1 MRILHRDDMRMRLRC
16 ESDDDL
22 WTLAQFVQPGQ
33 RFGMVGERRDSTT
46 GAVEGGRAKA
56 AERRTMWILLDV
68 ISVEHH
74 TFSDALRVHGT
85 IVEAAFD
92 QGQHHTHVVEAG
104 HEVEVHTNTA
114 FRPID
119 VQLIQEAASAALR
132 PKVALVVVEHDEV
145 ILFTVA
151 QRGLKEGMTWTMRGG
166 GKRNDERTSSGVKE
180 AFLTNTAKEIA
191 AALVG
196 DVPVVLAGPGHA
208 RDRLAAAL
216 RVCAPDLRL
225 TSVATSI
232 GGRPAANEVIREG
245 LAGAV
250 LADHA
255 VSRETGLVEEAMT
268 RIQTSGAVA
277 YGMAHLSRAVDEGAV
292 ETLVVLADLLRG
304 EDADRW
310 QQMCEAVHDL
320 GGAIV
325 QCSRDHD
332 AGAQLDGLGG
342 AVALTRYRVD

>member
-1 MRILHRDDMRMRLRC
+1 MRILHRDAMRMRLRC
-16 ESDDDL
+16 ESEDDL
-22 WTLAQFVQPGQ
+22 WTLAQFVQAGH

-46 GAVEGGRAKA
+46 GGLEGGRAKA
-56 AERRTMWILLDV
+56 AERRTMWILLEV
-68 ISVEHH
+68 LNVEHH

-92 QGQHHTHVVEAG
+92 QGQHHTHVVETG
-104 HEVEVHTNTA
+104 DEVEVHSHA
-114 FRPID
+114 PFRTVD
-119 VQLIQEAASAALR
+119 LQLIESSANAALR
-132 PKVALVVVEHDEV
+132 PKVALIVVEHDEV

-166 GKRNDERTSSGVKE
+166 GKRSDERTSTSVKE

-191 AALVG
+191 ASLVD

-208 RDRLAAAL
+208 RDRLGAAL
-216 RVCAPDLRL
+216 RVSAPHLSL
-225 TSVATSI
+225 TSVGTSI
-232 GGRPAANEVIREG
+232 GGRSAANEVIREG
-245 LAGAV
+245 LAGEV

-255 VSRETGLVEEAMT
+255 VSRETALVEEAMT
-268 RIQTSGAVA
+268 RIQTSGAIA
-277 YGMAHLSRAVDEGAV
+277 YGIEHLRRAVDEGAV
-292 ETLVVLADLLRG
+292 ETLLILAQLLRG
-304 EDADRW
+304 EDGETW
-310 QQMCEAVHDL
+310 QQMCEAVHAL

-325 QCSRDHD
+325 QCSSDHD

>member
-119 VQLIQEAASAALR
+119 VQLIKEAASAALR

-180 AFLTNTAKEIA
+180 AFLTNTAKEIS

-216 RVCAPDLRL
+216 RVCAPDLSL

-232 GGRPAANEVIREG
+232 GGRSAANEVIREG

-268 RIQTSGAVA
+268 RIQTSGLWPTAWPTFLALWTREPWKPWSCSPTCYAEKTPTAGNRCARPSTTSVEPSSNVPGTTMLGHNWTASVA
-277 YGMAHLSRAVDEGAV
+277 
-292 ETLVVLADLLRG
+292 
-304 EDADRW
+304 RW
-310 QQMCEAVHDL
+310 P
-320 GGAIV
+320 
-325 QCSRDHD
+325 
-332 AGAQLDGLGG
+332 
-342 AVALTRYRVD
+342 

>member
-16 ESDDDL
+16 ESEDDL
-22 WTLAQFVQPGQ
+22 WTLAQFIQPSH

-56 AERRTMWILLDV
+56 SERRTMWILLDV
-68 ISVEHH
+68 LSVEHH

-92 QGQHHTHVVEAG
+92 QGLHHTHVVEAG
-104 HEVEVHTNTA
+104 HEVEVQANAA
-114 FRPID
+114 FSPID
-119 VQLIQEAASAALR
+119 VQLIEEAASAALR
-132 PKVALVVVEHDEV
+132 PKVALIVVEHDEV

-166 GKRNDERTSSGVKE
+166 GKRSDERTSSGVKE
-180 AFLTNTAKEIA
+180 AFLNNTAKEIA

-208 RDRLAAAL
+208 RERLAAAL
-216 RVCAPDLRL
+216 RVSAPELIL

-232 GGRPAANEVIREG
+232 GGRAAANEVIREG

-268 RIQTSGAVA
+268 RIHTSGAVS
-277 YGMAHLSRAVDEGAV
+277 YGFAHLSRAVEEGAV

-304 EDADRW
+304 EDSERW
-310 QQMCEAVHDL
+310 QAMCEAVLEL

-325 QCSRDHD
+325 QCSKDHD

-342 AVALTRYRVD
+342 ALALTRYRVD

>member
-1 MRILHRDDMRMRLRC
+1 MRVLHRDALRMRLRC

-22 WTLAQFVQPGQ
+22 WTLAQFVQQGH

-46 GAVEGGRAKA
+46 GGLEGGRAKA

-68 ISVEHH
+68 LNVEHH
-74 TFSDALRVHGT
+74 VFSDALRVHGT

-104 HEVEVHTNTA
+104 DEVEIQAHA
-114 FRPID
+114 PFRPID
-119 VQLIQEAASAALR
+119 VQLIEEAASAALR
-132 PKVALVVVEHDEV
+132 PKVALIVVEHDEV

-180 AFLTNTAKEIA
+180 AFLTNTAQEIA
-191 AALVG
+191 ASLVG

-208 RDRLAAAL
+208 RERLATAL
-216 RVCAPDLRL
+216 RSCAPHLVL
-225 TSVATSI
+225 TLVATSI

-255 VSRETGLVEEAMT
+255 LSRETALVEEAMT

-277 YGMAHLSRAVDEGAV
+277 YGTVQVQRAIDEGAV
-292 ETLVVLADLLRG
+292 ETLVVLAHLLRG
-304 EDADRW
+304 DEGDRW
-310 QQMCEAVHDL
+310 QGMCEAVIDL
-320 GGAIV
+320 GGKVV
-325 QCSRDHD
+325 QCSPDHD

-342 AVALTRYRVD
+342 AIALTRYRID